1 VADHLWVPPSV
12 RAFIRE
18 LADEELRSAVNL
30 AIMDLL
36 GDPVPPD
43 AREFRVDD
51 DLIKYAYELD
61 VYDSVTIFY
70 TVHGKDVF
78 VQSIT
83 WRVL

>member
-1 VADHLWVPPSV
+1 MADHLWIPPSV
-12 RAFIRE
+12 RLFIRE
-18 LADEELRSAVNL
+18 LADEELRRAVNL
-30 AIMDLL
+30 AVIGLL
-36 GDPVPPD
+36 EDSVPPD

-61 VYDSVTIFY
+61 VDESLTIFY
-70 TVHGKDVF
+70 TVDGEHVF